1 MHEAGLISERAV
13 LTFLYSSCHVASL
26 VLQGLMVNE
35 DSPIK
40 RFYPEDFQTDLNGK
54 EHDWEAV
61 VLIPFIDEDQLMEAM
76 QGHASSLLKE
86 VGVCEYSRNCCLFNV
101 GEFPNKI
108 LTLPIRYCENGVEIS

>member
-1 MHEAGLISERAV
+1 
-13 LTFLYSSCHVASL
+13 
-26 VLQGLMVNE
+26 MVNE

-86 VGVCEYSRNCCLFNV
+86 VGVCEYNRNCCRFNV

-108 LTLPIRYCENGVEIS
+108 LTLPIRYWSGHQLESFFLKNYVLVDKAPEQLAINGNIQYTQ